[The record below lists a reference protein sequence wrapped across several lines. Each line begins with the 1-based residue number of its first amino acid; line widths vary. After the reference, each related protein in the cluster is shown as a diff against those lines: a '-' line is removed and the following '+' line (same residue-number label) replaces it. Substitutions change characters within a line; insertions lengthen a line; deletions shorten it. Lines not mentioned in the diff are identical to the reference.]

1 MAVRSGNAPYMKYE
15 GNRMI
20 IPEKMKAA
28 VLVSPNVLAVREV
41 ETPKPGPADVLIRVA
56 SCAICSSDLSLMAQP
71 WPGQPPYGEFIPG
84 HEYSGIIA
92 AKGET
97 VDEVHVGDRVSVEAH
112 YGCGRC
118 RNCRLGDYT
127 SCLNYGNPEKG
138 HRANGF
144 TTNGGYAQYVV
155 NHVTTV
161 YPIPNSIGFEEASL
175 ITNLGCVLYGFE
187 TVGGYIVGDRVAVIG
202 PGPLG
207 LIAVEV
213 AKALCAG
220 KVYLI
225 GTRASRLQV
234 GASLGADRL
243 IDVNREDP
251 VQIIRKE
258 SGGIGADLVIESS
271 GSAQGLQMAI
281 AMTKRMGKILL
292 LGFPE
297 EPVAADFASLAR
309 DNKSIYTV
317 RGEGW
322 GNVGRAVSLLASG
335 RVDLK
340 PLVTHSFP
348 LEKIEEGF
356 RTFRE
361 RIGGAVKVVVKPNES
376 FAGTP

>member
-1 MAVRSGNAPYMKYE
+1 
-15 GNRMI
+15 MI
-20 IPEKMKAA
+20 IPRKMKAA

-41 ETPKPGPADVLIRVA
+41 ETPKPGPADVLIRIA

-71 WPGQPPYGEFIPG
+71 WPSQPPYGEFIPG
-84 HEYSGIIA
+84 HEYSGVIA

-118 RNCRLGDYT
+118 RNCRRGDYT
-127 SCLNYGNPEKG
+127 SCLNYGKPEKG

-225 GTRASRLQV
+225 GTRASRLQM
-234 GASLGADRL
+234 GTSLGADRV
-243 IDVNREDP
+243 IDVNQEDP

-258 SGGIGADLVIESS
+258 SGGVGADLVIESS
-271 GSAQGLQMAI
+271 GSAQGLQTAI

-361 RIGGAVKVVVKPNES
+361 RIGGAVKVVVKPNE
-376 FAGTP
+376 GI

>member
-1 MAVRSGNAPYMKYE
+1 
-15 GNRMI
+15 MI
-20 IPEKMKAA
+20 IPGKMKAA
-28 VLVSPNVLAVREV
+28 VLMAPNVLSVREV
-41 ETPKPGPADVLIRVA
+41 ETPKPGPEDVLIRVA
-56 SCAICSSDLSLMAQP
+56 SCAICSSDLSLMAHP
-71 WPGQPPYGEFIPG
+71 WPGQPPHGEFIPG
-84 HEYSGIIA
+84 HEYSGEIA
-92 AKGET
+92 ALGET
-97 VDEVHVGDRVSVEAH
+97 VDEFRVGDRVAVEAH

-118 RNCRLGDYT
+118 RNCRRGNYT
-127 SCLNYGNPEKG
+127 SCLNYGKREKG

-144 TTNGGYAQYVV
+144 TTNGGYAEYVV
-155 NHVTTV
+155 NHVNTI
-161 YPIPNSIGFEEASL
+161 YPIPDSVGFDEASL

-207 LIAVEV
+207 LISVAV

-225 GTRASRLQV
+225 GTRPSRLQV

-243 IDVNREDP
+243 VDVNREDAL
-251 VQIIRKE
+251 QIIREE

-271 GSAQGLQMAI
+271 GSASGLQMAI

-297 EPVAADFASLAR
+297 DPVAADFASLAK

-356 RTFRE
+356 KTFRE
-361 RIGGAVKVVVKPNES
+361 RIGGAVKVTVTPNEDIGKS
-376 FAGTP
+376 GR

>member
-1 MAVRSGNAPYMKYE
+1 
-15 GNRMI
+15 MI
-20 IPEKMKAA
+20 IPGKMKAA

-84 HEYSGIIA
+84 HEYSGVIA

-127 SCLNYGNPEKG
+127 SCLNYGKPEKG

-144 TTNGGYAQYVV
+144 TTNGAYAQYVV
-155 NHVTTV
+155 NHVNTV
-161 YPIPNSIGFEEASL
+161 YPIPDSIGFEEASL

-207 LIAVEV
+207 LISVEV

-271 GSAQGLQMAI
+271 GSTQGLQMAI

-322 GNVGRAVSLLASG
+322 GNVGRAVSMLASG

-356 RTFRE
+356 KTFRE
-361 RIGGAVKVVVKPNES
+361 RIGGAVKVVVKPNDH
-376 FAGTP
+376 FAATP

>member
-1 MAVRSGNAPYMKYE
+1 MK
-15 GNRMI
+15 
-20 IPEKMKAA
+20 IPETMKAA
-28 VLVSPNVLAVREV
+28 VLMSPNVLAVREV
-41 ETPKPGPADVLIRVA
+41 KTPQPGPAEVLIRVA
-56 SCAICSSDLSLMAQP
+56 CCAICSSDLSLIAHP

-84 HEYSGIIA
+84 HEYSGVIA
-92 AKGET
+92 AVGET
-97 VDEVHVGDRVSVEAH
+97 VDEVRIGDRVSVEAH

-118 RNCRLGDYT
+118 RNCRRGNYT
-127 SCLNYGNPEKG
+127 SCLNYGRREKG

-144 TTNGGYAQYVV
+144 TTNGGFAQYVV
-155 NHVTTV
+155 NQVNTV
-161 YPIPNSIGFEEASL
+161 YPIPDSVGFEEASL

-187 TVGGYIVGDRVAVIG
+187 TIGGYIVGDRVVVIG

-207 LIAVEV
+207 LISVEV

-220 KVYLI
+220 KVYLV

-234 GASLGADRL
+234 GAALGADRV

-251 VQIIRKE
+251 LAVVRE
-258 SGGIGADLVIESS
+258 ETGGIGVDLVIESS

-281 AMTKRMGKILL
+281 AMAKRMGKILL

-297 EPVAADFASLAR
+297 DPVSADFASLAR
-309 DNKSIYTV
+309 DNKSIFTV

-322 GNVGRAVSLLASG
+322 GNCGRAVSLLASG

-340 PLVTHSFP
+340 PLITHSFP
-348 LEKIEEGF
+348 LKEIEEGF

-361 RIGGAVKVVVKPNES
+361 RIGGAIKVVVKPNDPA
-376 FAGTP
+376 AGPF

>member
-1 MAVRSGNAPYMKYE
+1 
-15 GNRMI
+15 MI
-20 IPEKMKAA
+20 IPGKMKAA

-84 HEYSGIIA
+84 HEYSGVIA

-118 RNCRLGDYT
+118 RNCRRGDYT
-127 SCLNYGNPEKG
+127 SCLNYGKSEKG

-155 NHVTTV
+155 NHVNTV
-161 YPIPNSIGFEEASL
+161 YPIPDSIGFEEASL

-207 LIAVEV
+207 LISVEV

-220 KVYLI
+220 RVYLI

-258 SGGIGADLVIESS
+258 SGGIGVDLVIESS
-271 GSAQGLQMAI
+271 GSPQGLQMAI

-297 EPVAADFASLAR
+297 EPVSADFASLAR

-356 RTFRE
+356 KTFRE
-361 RIGGAVKVVVKPNES
+361 RIGGAVKVVVKPNE
-376 FAGTP
+376 GI